1 MTLETTRI
9 LGGLGAI
16 LMLIFPFAGS
26 AGLVGI
32 IGLILVMIA
41 LNQLAYH
48 HHEPGIFSNALYGII
63 IAIVGI
69 ATFSAVIATTALSFF
84 NALGIENITWN
95 DWSALQKIDWPKI
108 VGDWNT
114 FINRFWPEITM
125 VILAFIIL
133 FALLIIAALFL
144 RRSFSSVGAKTG
156 IHAFYTA
163 GILTLVGAI
172 LSIIVIGFL
181 LMWIALIFLA
191 IGFFRIKTT

>member
-32 IGLILVMIA
+32 IGLILVLIA
-41 LNQLAYH
+41 LSQLSYH
-48 HHEPGIFSNALYGII
+48 YHEPGIFNNALYGII
-63 IAIVGI
+63 TAIIGIAI
-69 ATFSAVIATTALSFF
+69 FAVTITTTAMSFF

-108 VGDWNT
+108 IGDPNT
-114 FINRFWPEITM
+114 FFNRFWAEIAM
-125 VILAFIIL
+125 VIIAFVIL
-133 FALLIIAALFL
+133 FALLIITALFL

-163 GILTLVGAI
+163 GMLMLVGAI
-172 LSIIVIGFL
+172 LSIIVVGFL
-181 LMWIALIFLA
+181 LIWIAGIFLA
-191 IGFFRIKTT
+191 IGFFRIKTA